1 MTNNAICRAIQGKIN
16 ELFICSQQGN
26 YYQTRINARLSN
38 NYYFVDHPTGAYWED
53 SVTQAESQHP
63 PAGTLFP

>member
-26 YYQTRINARLSN
+26 YYQTRQLLRGPPHRRLL
-38 NYYFVDHPTGAYWED
+38 GKD